1 MLAGGLEYGP
11 VRYIGRISYGLY
23 LWHWP
28 LLSIL
33 WDWHFERDS
42 LGTAMLAGAIT
53 LSAAATSFHFVEQ
66 PILRL
71 KERLGRRKEPSYAME
86 ATSQVVASS

>member
-1 MLAGGLEYGP
+1 MALEYSP

-28 LLSIL
+28 ILSIL
-33 WDWHFERDS
+33 LELHFADNGR
-42 LGTAMLAGAIT
+42 GTAALAGAIT
-53 LSAAATSFHFVEQ
+53 LSAAAISFHFVEQ

-71 KERLGRRKEPSYAME
+71 KDRLGRRKETFY
-86 ATSQVVASS
+86 VVEASSREL

>member
-1 MLAGGLEYGP
+1 M
-11 VRYIGRISYGLY
+11 GRISYGLY

-28 LLSIL
+28 ILSIL
-33 WDWHFERDS
+33 WGLHFAS
-42 LGTAMLAGAIT
+42 NALGTAVLAGAIT

-71 KERLGRRKEPSYAME
+71 RDWRPAKLP
-86 ATSQVVASS
+86 VVAAIG